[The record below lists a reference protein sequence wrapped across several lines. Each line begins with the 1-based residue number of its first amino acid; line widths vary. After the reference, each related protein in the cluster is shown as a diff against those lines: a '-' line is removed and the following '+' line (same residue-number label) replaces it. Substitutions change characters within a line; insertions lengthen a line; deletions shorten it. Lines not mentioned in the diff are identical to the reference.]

1 MYQPLNLILIQKK
14 EPSKQINAPSLS
26 YKRKK
31 NTTLLKPY
39 IMKTLNTLT
48 KITLTFTLFMFL
60 APTTFAQMEITDDGV
75 KDRINV
81 SVYPNLA
88 EGKAMLKWE
97 EGSIDY
103 IEITSSNGQFM
114 PSIPV
119 LDARSLHLNDL
130 TEGIYTINF
139 KSKDEVLISK
149 KLLVANK

>member
-1 MYQPLNLILIQKK
+1 
-14 EPSKQINAPSLS
+14 
-26 YKRKK
+26 
-31 NTTLLKPY
+31 
-39 IMKTLNTLT
+39 MKTLNTLT

>member
-1 MYQPLNLILIQKK
+1 
-14 EPSKQINAPSLS
+14 
-26 YKRKK
+26 
-31 NTTLLKPY
+31 
-39 IMKTLNTLT
+39 MKTLNTLT

-103 IEITSSNGQFM
+103 I
-114 PSIPV
+114 
-119 LDARSLHLNDL
+119 D
-130 TEGIYTINF
+130 
-139 KSKDEVLISK
+139 
-149 KLLVANK
+149 KLLQKIFPKIPSPVE